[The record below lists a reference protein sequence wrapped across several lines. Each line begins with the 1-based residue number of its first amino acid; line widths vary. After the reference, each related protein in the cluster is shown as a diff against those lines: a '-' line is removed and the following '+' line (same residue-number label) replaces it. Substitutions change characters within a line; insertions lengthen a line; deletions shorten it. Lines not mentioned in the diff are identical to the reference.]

1 MRTRTFKI
9 ENVAPNGKV
18 KDGGAVET
26 HSGISKSEN
35 GGCGLEGCHCS
46 DGHWISIG
54 NGRDAVTS
62 SISGVVIYFDTEEEL
77 TSLMENPDAISILSG
92 LEISQSAID
101 VLNDKW
107 ADFLR
112 ECAEENE
119 EEEEDEE

>member
-1 MRTRTFKI
+1 MHIRTFKV

-26 HSGISKSEN
+26 SSSISKSYN
-35 GGCGLEGCHCS
+35 RGCGLERCHCS

-54 NGRDAVTS
+54 NGRDAATS
-62 SISGVVIYFDTEEEL
+62 STSGVVIYFDTEEEL
-77 TSLMENPDAISILSG
+77 NSIMQNPDAISILAG

-107 ADFLR
+107 DFFLR
-112 ECAEENE
+112 ECAEEDE
-119 EEEEDEE
+119 EEEADEE